1 MYDIVILGSG
11 PGGYVAAIRAAQLG
25 LKVACVDKSSIGGTC
40 LNIGCIPSKSL
51 LDSSLKHYQ
60 LLNEFDSHGIQAREV
75 NLDLSIMMQRKD
87 EVVSQLTTG
96 VEALF
101 KSNKVEFIKGI
112 GKVVSNNQVEIQN
125 DDAKEVLE
133 TKNIII
139 ATGSSPIQLNNI
151 KLSTHV
157 VDSEGALKFE
167 EVPKTLVIIGAG
179 VIGLELGSV
188 WARLGSEVVILEAQD
203 DFLPM
208 LDKRIS
214 RQVLKEFQ
222 NQGLDIRLGSNV
234 LEAEEDQEGMK
245 LTYSDGDK
253 ETSLRTEKII
263 LAVGRKPNLDNLFDD
278 TLLNL
283 NKEGLIDVNE
293 FCQTSVDNVWAIGD
307 VVRGPMLAHKASEEG
322 VMVAE
327 RIADND
333 VRLNYDHV
341 PNVIYTHPEVA
352 WVGLNE
358 SQLKEQEIDFKSGSF
373 PFLASGRALA
383 SGESAGSVFITAD
396 NETDKILG
404 IQVFGPSA
412 AEILQQGLIAMDQG
426 VTSED
431 FGKTI
436 FSHPTVSEALHEATL
451 AMNNKAIHIK
461 NRKKKT

>member
-1 MYDIVILGSG
+1 MYDIIILGSG

-60 LLNEFDSHGIQAREV
+60 LLNDYDSHGIHVEGV
-75 NLDLSIMMQRKD
+75 NLDLNIMMQRK
-87 EVVSQLTTG
+87 EGVVSQLTAG

-101 KSNKVEFIKGI
+101 KSNKVEFIEGS
-112 GKVVSNNQVEIQN
+112 GKLLSNIQVEIHN
-125 DDAKEVLE
+125 ENSKETLE
-133 TKNIII
+133 TRNIVI
-139 ATGSSPIQLNNI
+139 ATGSSPIELNNI
-151 KLSTHV
+151 KLSKHI

-167 EVPKTLVIIGAG
+167 EVPKRLVIIGAG

-203 DFLPM
+203 HFLPM

-214 RQVLKEFQ
+214 RQVFKEFQ
-222 NQGLDIRLGSNV
+222 NQGLDIRLGSAV
-234 LEAEEDQEGMK
+234 LNAEENQDGMK
-245 LTYSDGDK
+245 LAYSNAGM
-253 ETSLRTEKII
+253 ETSVQADKVI
-263 LAVGRKPNLDNLFDD
+263 LAVGRKPNVKNLFDD
-278 TLLNL
+278 SLLEL
-283 NKEGLIDVNE
+283 NQEGFINVNE
-293 FCQTSVDNVWAIGD
+293 FCQTSLENVWAIGD

-327 RIADND
+327 RIADHD
-333 VRLNYDHV
+333 VGLNYDHV

-358 SQLKEQEIDFKSGSF
+358 SQLKDQGIDFKSGSF

-383 SGESAGSVFITAD
+383 SGESAGSVLITAD

-426 VTSED
+426 VTSENLS
-431 FGKTI
+431 KTI

-451 AMNNKAIHIK
+451 AMNNKAIHMQ
-461 NRKKKT
+461 NRKKK